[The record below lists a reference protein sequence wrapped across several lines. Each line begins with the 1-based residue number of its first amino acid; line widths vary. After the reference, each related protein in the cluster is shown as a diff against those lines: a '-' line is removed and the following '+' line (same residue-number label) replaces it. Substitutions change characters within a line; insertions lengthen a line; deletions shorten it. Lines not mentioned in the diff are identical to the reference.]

1 MYVVNKSKTH
11 KKLENLSKI
20 TETSF
25 LKKGHLPS
33 LLSPETDR
41 ILFRKL
47 SNHIHKIILMI
58 DDPVIDLPA
67 SFALLYRK
75 IKRELEKI
83 VVLIEKRHITG
94 ADFSHKKLN

>member
-1 MYVVNKSKTH
+1 
-11 KKLENLSKI
+11 
-20 TETSF
+20 
-25 LKKGHLPS
+25 
-33 LLSPETDR
+33 
-41 ILFRKL
+41 
-47 SNHIHKIILMI
+47 MI